1 MSGINEMI
9 RRLEAMSI
17 TDVVGVAM
25 ENTQKRLTD
34 AQRNQML
41 EGLRSDGKKIGK
53 YKSKT
58 YAAKK
63 FAMNPMAGLG
73 NIDLKLTGEF
83 QAAILVDVRPGSQS
97 LVFSSADEKTSMIVS
112 LLGKEVFGLS
122 TPFAK
127 EYSAYFLKP
136 EVIKLIRKQITRQ

>member
-1 MSGINEMI
+1 MI
-9 RRLEAMSI
+9 SRLEAMSI
-17 TDVVGVAM
+17 TDIVGTAM

-41 EGLRSDGKKIGK
+41 EGLDSNGKKIGK

-63 FAMNPMAGLG
+63 FAMNPLAGLG

-83 QAAILVDVRPGSQS
+83 QAAILVDVRPDNQS
-97 LVFSSADEKTSMIVS
+97 LVFSSADEKTAMLVS
-112 LLGKEVFGLS
+112 LQGKDIFGLS

-136 EVIKLIRKQITRQ
+136 EVIKLVKQQITGK